1 MLSVGKLHSTY
12 LFQIDSDLV
21 LSDATPATQTTSSNR
36 MKNMSSAGKLF
47 YILFEEIMLIINI
60 DQADLHYRWCAKVFL
75 FSDGGKTALKN
86 HARLNY
92 FYFDYTVF
100 KNTWSGERS
109 TRRLQMEELGVT
121 DRKWCAARQLIRK
134 TMEMEVRLHLAHQG
148 SLP

>member
-1 MLSVGKLHSTY
+1 
-12 LFQIDSDLV
+12 
-21 LSDATPATQTTSSNR
+21 
-36 MKNMSSAGKLF
+36 MSSAGKLF

-109 TRRLQMEELGVT
+109 TRKSPMEELGET
-121 DRKWCAARQLIRK
+121 DRRWCAARQLIRRTIK
-134 TMEMEVRLHLAHQG
+134 MEVVRRHLE
-148 SLP
+148 